1 MALVARHIDIPT
13 SAWNL
18 LLATF
23 KGNDGQFWQG
33 RQGSV
38 TAVQQ
43 IEQAGKTIMLDKP

>member
-18 LLATF
+18 LLATV

-33 RQGSV
+33 SAV
-38 TAVQQ
+38 TAQQ
-43 IEQAGKTIMLDKP
+43 KEQADKRTTLDKP